1 MLTLAAIPELTAA
14 KRVLVAYSGGL
25 DSTVLL
31 HLCNNDPL
39 LKDKKILAIH
49 VHHGLSPNAD
59 SWQQH
64 CEQQCQ
70 QWQVRL
76 TSRKVSIDQQSGE
89 SLEKLARDARYQVFA
104 SLVQAGDV
112 LLTAHHQDDQA
123 ETVLLQLIR
132 GTGIKGLAAMPAV
145 NRFHAGYLVRPLLQA
160 SKAQLEAYAK
170 QQQLTW
176 IHDESNDNTRF
187 ERNFIRH
194 EVLPSLQQKWPS
206 AAATIARTATHHAEA
221 QELLDLL
228 AAQDLVQAQR
238 GLNELDIPT
247 LQRLSYARQKNCI
260 RYLLHRLDYPT
271 PSEAVLDQILT
282 QILQAEADAEPVVQW
297 QSVDARRYQDK
308 LYLLPSL
315 PEFNSTQVIAW
326 QQQYQI
332 PELDFTK
339 LKGKLTLRFRQG
351 GERFHPANRDKSQTL
366 KKLMQEWQVVPWL
379 RDRTPLLFCD
389 DELVAVIGYAVA
401 KAYAK

>member
-1 MLTLAAIPELTAA
+1 MLTLNTTPELIAA
-14 KRVLVAYSGGL
+14 KRVIIGYSGGL

-31 HLCNNDPL
+31 HLCSHDPL
-39 LKDKKILAIH
+39 FKDKKILAVH

-59 SWQQH
+59 NWQQH

-76 TSRKVSIDQQSGE
+76 TSRKVNIDQHSGE
-89 SLEKLARDARYQVFA
+89 SLEKLAREARYQVFA
-104 SLVQAGDV
+104 ALMQAGDV

-123 ETVLLQLIR
+123 ETVLMQLIR
-132 GTGIKGLAAMPAV
+132 GTGIKGLAAMPV
-145 NRFHAGYLVRPLLQA
+145 IKRFHLGYHLRPLLEA
-160 SKAQLEAYAK
+160 SKAQLENYAE

-194 EVLPSLQQKWPS
+194 EVLPLLQQKWPS
-206 AAATIARTATHHAEA
+206 AATTISRTAAHHTEA
-221 QELLDLL
+221 QTLLDLFG
-228 AAQDLVQAQR
+228 AEDLVQAQR
-238 GLNELDIPT
+238 ELNELDIST
-247 LQRLSYARQKNCI
+247 LQRFTPARQKNCI
-260 RYLLHRLDYPT
+260 RYLLHRLDYAT
-271 PSEAVLDQILT
+271 PSEAVLDQILE
-282 QILQAEADAEPVVQW
+282 QILQGEPDAEPVVQW
-297 QSVDARRYQDK
+297 QGVEARRYQDK

-315 PEFNSTQVIAW
+315 PEFDSAQVIPW

-332 PELDFTK
+332 PELDFNK
-339 LKGKLTLRFRQG
+339 LKGELTLRFRQG

-366 KKLMQEWQVVPWL
+366 KKLMQEWQIAPWL

-389 DELVAVIGYAVA
+389 EELVAVIGYAVA